1 MNEKKLPQ
9 VRKISELGD
18 IRFPENPNLK
28 DSEKSRI
35 EDAIMKGSIVNPKGR
50 LFLNKRNLPNVL
62 ATDKKGANKVY
73 NNSQEDDKFENGDEQ
88 YLSTSQVRKEVDE
101 RLQQPRGA
109 LEREK
114 LKHSG
119 NCLDTIRES
128 PTLVSERLIQSD
140 RIRQER
146 PKLTKRVIKDESIET
161 CELSGEEFEN
171 DAEAHHIERVCDD
184 PLKALDNDN
193 LIVVKKEIHGDI
205 HKNNLEGQDGLEEYA
220 DKKGY
225 KLPNRLKKGK

>member
-73 NNSQEDDKFENGDEQ
+73 NNSQEDDNIF
-88 YLSTSQVRKEVDE
+88 RH
-101 RLQQPRGA
+101 
-109 LEREK
+109 
-114 LKHSG
+114 LK
-119 NCLDTIRES
+119 
-128 PTLVSERLIQSD
+128 
-140 RIRQER
+140 
-146 PKLTKRVIKDESIET
+146 
-161 CELSGEEFEN
+161 
-171 DAEAHHIERVCDD
+171 
-184 PLKALDNDN
+184 
-193 LIVVKKEIHGDI
+193 
-205 HKNNLEGQDGLEEYA
+205 
-220 DKKGY
+220 
-225 KLPNRLKKGK
+225 